1 MQFETIRLDVT
12 GGIATITL
20 DRPDRLNACSI
31 EMKDE
36 IIRAFDH
43 TDASDEVRAV
53 IVTGSGR
60 AFCAGADLSEGGSR
74 FDVPN
79 DDDGGVPRDGGGE
92 MTLRI
97 YDSVKPVIA
106 AVNGPAV
113 GVGATMILP
122 MDIRLASEDAKFAF
136 PFTRRGIVPE
146 SCSSWFLPRL
156 VGVDRALEWLYTGR
170 LFKAAEA
177 ADAGLVR
184 AVYPADELLGAARAL
199 AAEIIDETAPVSV
212 TLTRQLV
219 WRMLGAGHPMEAHVA
234 ESRGL
239 RAQGSSSDAY
249 EGVTSFLEKRLPRFE
264 RTVGSDLPDIFP
276 DWNPPRY
283 S

>member
-12 GGIATITL
+12 DGIATITL
-20 DRPDRLNACSI
+20 DRPDRLNACST

-136 PFTRRGIVPE
+136 PFARRGIVPE
-146 SCSSWFLPRL
+146 SCFEL
-156 VGVDRALEWLYTGR
+156 VPAAPGRRGPGTRMALHR
-170 LFKAAEA
+170 KAVHGAEA

-199 AAEIIDETAPVSV
+199 AAEIIDETAP
-212 TLTRQLV
+212 
-219 WRMLGAGHPMEAHVA
+219 
-234 ESRGL
+234 SR
-239 RAQGSSSDAY
+239 
-249 EGVTSFLEKRLPRFE
+249 
-264 RTVGSDLPDIFP
+264 
-276 DWNPPRY
+276 
-283 S
+283 

>member
-1 MQFETIRLDVT
+1 MQFETIRLDIAD
-12 GGIATITL
+12 GIATITL

-43 TDASDEVRAV
+43 TDDSDEVRAV

-74 FDVPN
+74 FDVPI
-79 DDDGGVPRDGGGE
+79 DDEGNVPRDGGGE

-97 YDSVKPVIA
+97 YDSMKPVIA
-106 AVNGPAV
+106 AINGPAV
-113 GVGATMILP
+113 GVGATMLLP
-122 MDIRLASEDAKFAF
+122 MDIRLASETAKFAF

-146 SCSSWFLPRL
+146 SCSSWFLPRV

-170 LFKAAEA
+170 LFKAEEA
-177 ADAGLVR
+177 RDAGLLR
-184 AVYPADELLGAARAL
+184 AVYPPDELLGAARAL
-199 AAEIIDETAPVSV
+199 AAQIIDETAPVSMA
-212 TLTRQLV
+212 LTRQLV
-219 WRMLGAGHPMEAHVA
+219 WRMLSAAHPMEAHIA

-249 EGVTSFLEKRLPRFE
+249 EGVTSFLQKRPPHFT
-264 RTVGSDLPDIFP
+264 RTVGSDMPEIFP
-276 DWNPPRY
+276 GWQPPRY
-283 S
+283 A